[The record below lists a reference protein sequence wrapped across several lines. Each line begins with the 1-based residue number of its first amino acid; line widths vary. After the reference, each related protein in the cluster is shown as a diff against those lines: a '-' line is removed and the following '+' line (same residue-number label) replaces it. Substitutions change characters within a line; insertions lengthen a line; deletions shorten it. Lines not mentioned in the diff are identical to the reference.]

1 MRDNSVNISVTQHQD
16 DPLTPFA
23 DVVMTM
29 ATGGLNALFGAS
41 LSTAGYDAT
50 VTIGDQTY
58 SGSGKTYDEAVEA
71 AKHEAGID

>member
-1 MRDNSVNISVTQHQD
+1 MR
-16 DPLTPFA
+16 
-23 DVVMTM
+23 
-29 ATGGLNALFGAS
+29 LFGAS
-41 LSTAGYDAT
+41 LSTAGYDTT